1 MSIPFDQYQRY
12 KTFELLVNYTR
23 DFYDK
28 PTLTIL
34 EVGSN
39 EQFNLLE
46 FLPTDNITF
55 SDLTLPDIL
64 PENVTFIQAD
74 ATDLKQFEDSSFD
87 IVLSS
92 DVLEHI
98 PNNKRDNFLKETNRV
113 ARLASFHCFPNNT
126 IFVRDAEKRC
136 NEYYK
141 FLYNEEHPWLIEHI
155 KNGLPDKEEICS
167 LLDKNNITYTCFEHG
182 DVLLWEK
189 LTRNITLFN
198 YYNMKKV
205 PFRDNIDKIY
215 KEHIYLHDKSN
226 YNYRIFLVSSF
237 DSRFCQEVKIE
248 FNHIFT
254 EYPDKYALSILEH
267 ELSEAKTYNSDNS
280 LLPQENHLTI
290 FFDTGNGFNEL
301 EKKTYH
307 YICYNN
313 NALLDFEISIPPR
326 TRKLRFDCIEGRYC
340 LLKMLSFINNNRNL
354 EYRIL
359 NGQQFENTILFLN
372 TDPQIEIPIKPE
384 ITLLRIKAEIEI
396 CYSNNLDVLMNM
408 LDQNFTKI
416 KRDLL
421 NIAEL
426 QTNNELL
433 RKENDKKIDIINQLS
448 SKNTFLDNKIMEL
461 KNKIIELDKL
471 ENTVFNLK
479 KENEYNVQKNVQMK
493 KDLDY
498 YILHYKTAMMQR
510 SNLEQQLYRVIQDNQ
525 SLMTSTSWKIT
536 KPIRDT
542 KLFLKKQKDTHRT
555 LEYGWKV
562 IWNLK
567 NNGFRYTVTK
577 VKNFIRKTPYKVKE
591 LSNEERII
599 QENTKFSKNI
609 KFSIIV
615 PLYNTPKMFLLE
627 MIQSCLQQTYSNW
640 ELCLADGSDE
650 EHNYIKK
657 EVKKFQKN
665 DARILYKKLEKNL
678 GISEN
683 TNAALEMAT
692 GEYIALFD
700 HDDLLHPSVLYEY
713 MKVICEKGADFIYC
727 DEDKVSEDGKNYFDP
742 HFKPDFAIDTLRT
755 NNYICHFLVFK
766 KELLQKTGLFR
777 KEFDGSQDHDM
788 ILRLVSNTNNII
800 HIPKIL
806 YHWRVNPNSTASDPF
821 AKSYTA
827 ENGIKAIKED
837 LKRHHLNGTVESCS
851 FHPNYYRIRYK
862 IVGNP
867 LVSILIPNK
876 EHKVDLERCISSIIQ
891 KTTYTN
897 YEIIV
902 VENSSADPEIFKYYA
917 QLEKY
922 SNIKIITYN
931 PLKNEFNYSAINNY
945 GIQFTNGEHIIFL
958 NNDIEIISPDWIE
971 EMLMFSQRNDIGAVG
986 AKLYYPN
993 NTIQHAGVIIGMCG
1007 LAGHAHRNFP
1017 RNSNGYFGRCNI
1029 QQNLSAV
1036 TAACLMMKKQVFL
1049 EIGGFDEEYLKVAFN
1064 DVDLCMKVRKAGYLI
1079 VWTPFAE
1086 AYHYE
1091 SISRGLEDT
1100 EEKQK
1105 RFQGEIMAFKNRW
1118 KKELENGDPYYNSN
1132 LTLDREDFSIK

>member
-12 KTFELLVNYTR
+12 KTLELLVNYTR
-23 DFYDK
+23 AFYDK
-28 PTLTIL
+28 QTLKIL

-46 FLPTDNITF
+46 FLPTDDITF
-55 SDLTLPDIL
+55 SDLTFPKIL
-64 PENVTFIQAD
+64 TENVKFIQAD
-74 ATDLKQFEDSSFD
+74 ATDLKQFQDSSFD

-98 PNNKRDNFLKETNRV
+98 PNGKRDNFLKETNRV
-113 ARLASFHCFPNNT
+113 AKLASFHCFPNDT
-126 IFVRDAEKRC
+126 TFVRQAEKRC

-141 FLYNEEHPWLIEHI
+141 FLYKEEHPWLIEHI
-155 KNGLPDKEEICS
+155 ENGLPNKDEICS
-167 LLDKNNITYTCFEHG
+167 LLDKNNIAYTYFEHG
-182 DVLLWEK
+182 DILLWEK
-189 LTRNITLFN
+189 LTRNTTLFN
-198 YYNMKKV
+198 SYNMKKV
-205 PFRDNIDKIY
+205 PFLDNINEIY

-237 DSRFCQEVKIE
+237 DSRFCQEVKNE
-248 FNHIFT
+248 FNHVFT
-254 EYPDKYALSILEH
+254 EYPDRYALSILEH
-267 ELSEAKTYNSDNS
+267 ELEETKAYNSDNS
-280 LLPQENHLTI
+280 LFPQENYMTI

-313 NALLDFEISIPPR
+313 KALLDFDISIPPK
-326 TRKLRFDCIEGRYC
+326 TKKVRFDCIEGRFC
-340 LLKMLSFINNNRNL
+340 ILKTISFINNDRSL
-354 EYRIL
+354 EYQIL
-359 NGQQFENTILFLN
+359 NGKQIKNTILFLDI
-372 TDPQIEIPIKPE
+372 DPQIVIPINSE
-384 ITLLRIKAEIEI
+384 ITSFKLKGEIEV
-396 CYSNNLDVLMNM
+396 CYLNNLDILIDI
-408 LDQNFTKI
+408 LDDNFNNIKENLVNTKELLANNDTLREENHEKINIINELSTENILLENKI
-416 KRDLL
+416 KKLEKRV
-421 NIAEL
+421 
-426 QTNNELL
+426 
-433 RKENDKKIDIINQLS
+433 
-448 SKNTFLDNKIMEL
+448 
-461 KNKIIELDKL
+461 IEFDKL
-471 ENTVFNLK
+471 ENTILNLK
-479 KENEYNVQKNVQMK
+479 SVNEYNIQENTKLK

-498 YILHYKTAMMQR
+498 YILHYKTAMAQR
-510 SNLEQQLYRVIQDNQ
+510 SELEVQLQNMIQDNQ

-536 KPIRDT
+536 KPIRDI

-567 NNGFRYTVTK
+567 NNGFRYTVAK
-577 VKNFIRKTPYKVKE
+577 VKNFVGKKAYKVQN
-591 LSNEERII
+591 LSNDERIM

-615 PLYNTPKMFLLE
+615 PLYNTPKIFLLE
-627 MIQSCLQQTYSNW
+627 MIESCLEQTYSNW

-650 EHNYIKK
+650 EHDYVKK
-657 EVKKFQKN
+657 EVKKIQKK
-665 DARILYKKLEKNL
+665 DSRVLYKKLEKNL

-700 HDDLLHPSVLYEY
+700 HDDLLHPSALYEY
-713 MKVICEKGADFIYC
+713 MKVICEKDADFIYC
-727 DEDKVSEDGKNYFDP
+727 DEDKVSEDGKHYFDP

-755 NNYICHFLVFK
+755 NNYICHFSVFK

-788 ILRLVSNTNNII
+788 ILRLVSNTNSII

-827 ENGIKAIKED
+827 ESGIKAVKED

-851 FHPNYYRIRYK
+851 FHPNYYRIRYE

-876 EHKVDLERCISSIIQ
+876 DHKVDLERCISSIIQ

-902 VENSSADPEIFKYYA
+902 VENSSTDPEIFEYYDS
-917 QLEKY
+917 LEQY
-922 SNIKIITYN
+922 SNIKIVTYN
-931 PLKNEFNYSAINNY
+931 PPKSEFNYSAINNY

-958 NNDIEIISPDWIE
+958 NNDIKIISPNWIE
-971 EMLMFSQRNDIGAVG
+971 ELLMFSQRNDIGAVG

-993 NTIQHAGVIIGMCG
+993 DTIQHAGVIIGMCG

-1036 TAACLMMKKQVFL
+1036 TAACLMMKKKIFL
-1049 EIGGFDEEYLKVAFN
+1049 EIGGFDEADLKVAFN
-1064 DVDLCMKVRKAGYLI
+1064 DIDLCMKVRKAGYLI

-1105 RFQGEIMAFKNRW
+1105 RFQGEIMAFKKRW
-1118 KKELENGDPYYNSN
+1118 KKELEEGDPYYNPN
-1132 LTLDREDFSIK
+1132 LILENEDFSLK

>member
-12 KTFELLVNYTR
+12 KTLELLVNYTR

-28 PTLTIL
+28 QTLKIL

-46 FLPTDNITF
+46 FLPIDDITF
-55 SDLTLPDIL
+55 SDLTF
-64 PENVTFIQAD
+64 PEVLTKNVKFIQAD
-74 ATDLKQFEDSSFD
+74 ATDLKQFQDSSFD

-98 PNNKRDNFLKETNRV
+98 PYDKRDNFLKETNRV
-113 ARLASFHCFPNNT
+113 AKLASFHCFPNNT
-126 IFVRDAEKRC
+126 AFVRQAEKRC

-141 FLYNEEHPWLIEHI
+141 FLYKEEHPWLIEHI
-155 KNGLPDKEEICS
+155 ENGLPNKDEICS
-167 LLDKNNITYTCFEHG
+167 LLDKNNIAYTYFEHG
-182 DVLLWEK
+182 DILLWEK
-189 LTRNITLFN
+189 LTRNTILFN
-198 YYNMKKV
+198 CYNMKKV
-205 PFRDNIDKIY
+205 PFLDNIHEIY
-215 KEHIYLHDKSN
+215 KEHIYLHDKSK
-226 YNYRIFLVSSF
+226 YNYRIFLVSSS
-237 DSRFCQEVKIE
+237 DSRFCQEIKNE
-248 FNHIFT
+248 FNHVFT
-254 EYPDKYALSILEH
+254 EYPDRYALSILEH
-267 ELSEAKTYNSDNS
+267 ELEETKAYNSDNF
-280 LLPQENHLTI
+280 LFPQEHYMTI

-313 NALLDFEISIPPR
+313 KALFDFDISIPPK
-326 TRKLRFDCIEGRYC
+326 TKKVRFDCIEGRFC
-340 LLKMLSFINNNRNL
+340 ILKTISFINNDRNL
-354 EYRIL
+354 EYQIL
-359 NGQQFENTILFLN
+359 NGKQIENNILFLDI
-372 TDPQIEIPIKPE
+372 DPQIIISINPE
-384 ITLLRIKAEIEI
+384 ITSFKVKGEIEV
-396 CYSNNLDVLMNM
+396 CYSNNLDILIDI
-408 LDQNFTKI
+408 LDENFNSI
-416 KRDLL
+416 KENWLKTEELL
-421 NIAEL
+421 A
-426 QTNNELL
+426 NNEIL
-433 RKENDKKIDIINQLS
+433 RKETHEKTDIINELS
-448 SKNTFLDNKIMEL
+448 CKNRFLDDKIE
-461 KNKIIELDKL
+461 KL
-471 ENTVFNLK
+471 ENIILNLK
-479 KENEYNVQKNVQMK
+479 NNNEYNIQENIKLK

-498 YILHYKTAMMQR
+498 YILHYKTAMAQR
-510 SNLEQQLYRVIQDNQ
+510 SDLEVQLQHMIQDNQ

-536 KPIRDT
+536 KPIRDI

-577 VKNFIRKTPYKVKE
+577 VRNFMRKTPYKVE
-591 LSNEERII
+591 HLSNDERII

-615 PLYNTPKMFLLE
+615 PLYNTPKIFLLE
-627 MIQSCLQQTYSNW
+627 MIESCLEQTYSNW

-650 EHNYIKK
+650 EHDYVKK
-657 EVKKFQKN
+657 EVKKIQKK
-665 DARILYKKLEKNL
+665 DSRVLYKKLEKNL

-700 HDDLLHPSVLYEY
+700 HDDLLHPSALYEY
-713 MKVICEKGADFIYC
+713 MKVICEKDADFIYC
-727 DEDKVSEDGKNYFDP
+727 DEDKVSEDGKYYFDP
-742 HFKPDFAIDTLRT
+742 HFKSDFAIDTLRT
-755 NNYICHFLVFK
+755 NNYICHFSVFK

-788 ILRLVSNTNNII
+788 ILRLVSNTNSII

-827 ENGIKAIKED
+827 ESGIKAVKED

-851 FHPNYYRIRYK
+851 FHPNYYRIRYE

-876 EHKVDLERCISSIIQ
+876 DHKVDLERCISSIIQ

-902 VENSSADPEIFKYYA
+902 VENSSTEPELFKYYE
-917 QLEKY
+917 QLEQY

-931 PLKNEFNYSAINNY
+931 PPKNEFNYSAINNY

-958 NNDIEIISPDWIE
+958 NNDIEIISSNWIE

-993 NTIQHAGVIIGMCG
+993 DTIQHAGVIIGMCG

-1049 EIGGFDEEYLKVAFN
+1049 EIGGFDEEDLKVAFN

-1105 RFQGEIMAFKNRW
+1105 RFQGEIMAFRKRW
-1118 KKELENGDPYYNSN
+1118 KKELEDGDPYYNPN
-1132 LTLDREDFSIK
+1132 LTLENEHFSLK